1 MTAPSATPPGR
12 HPAPGSDA
20 DGVAAPARAG
30 RRLPILV
37 GLVCVVIVAAV
48 AVAVFSSG
56 SGKSG
61 GRSVGAGGDVTDP
74 ARFDLPTI
82 DGSGR
87 VRLADFKGKPVVVNF
102 FASWCEPCKA
112 ELPEFVTAA
121 RKLSGRVAFVGVN
134 SKEITAPSGIA
145 LARSMGLAD
154 AGITLARDVGG
165 QGGSALHDSYPVRN
179 AMPITAFY
187 DAEGKLRDVNVGQLT
202 GGTLAAKLQEL
213 YGVTL

>member
-1 MTAPSATPPGR
+1 MTASSSDVGPPSGR
-12 HPAPGSDA
+12 
-20 DGVAAPARAG
+20 G
-30 RRLPILV
+30 RRLPIIV

-48 AVAVFSSG
+48 AVFAFSSG
-56 SGKSG
+56 SGESG
-61 GRSVGAGGDVTDP
+61 GRTVGAGGDVTDP

-87 VRLADFKGKPVVVNF
+87 VRLADFKGRPVVVNF

-112 ELPEFVTAA
+112 ELPEFAA
-121 RKLSGRVAFVGVN
+121 ASRTLAGKVAFVGVN
-134 SKEITAPSGIA
+134 SKEITAPAGMA
-145 LARSMGLAD
+145 LARTMGLAD

-165 QGGSALHDSYPVRN
+165 QGGSGLHDSYPVRN

-202 GGTLAAKLQEL
+202 NDALGGKLQQL
-213 YGVTL
+213 FGVTL